1 MRFVTG
7 LCYIC
12 NMDRGYAH
20 WFTVFLLLAF
30 MLLRVSVFSC
40 YAHGV
45 GSVEEECLMAEVEED
60 VEEAEEP
67 QEQEAEEVQVA
78 EKSEEAVKSEE
89 AKKVQD
95 ADKAREEVRDSA
107 VVQEMAVRISGER
120 DRMEESVGKIKQA
133 KEKYDRALEDFRRG
147 ERRRGTATWVLY
159 FCISACVLLAAYVVW
174 MEVRRKTCRKN
185 VIVKAL
191 QPERERLQSMLS
203 YDIDEDTREAI
214 QDTISLLTG
223 LLSEKDLTGS
233 MSDRSNERIRRL
245 AANKSGLMTALKMSY
260 SLTEPAFVS
269 KLQDYGLTD
278 KEIGYC
284 CLYASGL
291 KGKDISFLLN
301 NGGHGHY
308 NIASTVRAKIG
319 LRESDTNLSI
329 YIRNM
334 LLDKK

>member
-1 MRFVTG
+1 
-7 LCYIC
+7 
-12 NMDRGYAH
+12 MDRGYAH

-30 MLLRVSVFSC
+30 MLLRVPVFSC
-40 YAHGV
+40 SAHGV
-45 GSVEEECLMAEVEED
+45 GSVEEECLRAEVVEEVEET
-60 VEEAEEP
+60 EEP
-67 QEQEAEEVQVA
+67 QEPEEVKDV

-89 AKKVQD
+89 AKKVHD
-95 ADKAREEVRDSA
+95 ADKAREEVTDSA

-120 DRMEESVGKIKQA
+120 DRIEESVGKIKQA
-133 KEKYDRALEDFRRG
+133 KEKYGRALEDFRRG

-159 FCISACVLLAAYVVW
+159 FCISACVLLAAYVVL
-174 MEVRRKTCRKN
+174 MEVRRKTCRKK

-223 LLSEKDLTGS
+223 LLSEKDLPGS

-245 AANKSGLMTALKMSY
+245 AANKSGLMTALRMSY

-269 KLQDYGLTD
+269 KLQGYGLTD

-334 LLDKK
+334 LRDNK

>member
-1 MRFVTG
+1 M
-7 LCYIC
+7 CYIC

-45 GSVEEECLMAEVEED
+45 GSVEEECLMAEVAED

-67 QEQEAEEVQVA
+67 QEPEEVKEAEEVQVA

-95 ADKAREEVRDSA
+95 ADKAREEVTDSA

-133 KEKYDRALEDFRRG
+133 KEKYGRALEDFRRG
-147 ERRRGTATWVLY
+147 ERRSGTATWVLY

-245 AANKSGLMTALKMSY
+245 AANKSGLMTALRMSY

-334 LLDKK
+334 LRNK

>member
-1 MRFVTG
+1 
-7 LCYIC
+7 
-12 NMDRGYAH
+12 
-20 WFTVFLLLAF
+20 
-30 MLLRVSVFSC
+30 MLLRVSVLLCS
-40 YAHGV
+40 AHGV
-45 GSVEEECLMAEVEED
+45 GSVEEECLRAEV
-60 VEEAEEP
+60 
-67 QEQEAEEVQVA
+67 AEEVT
-78 EKSEEAVKSEE
+78 
-89 AKKVQD
+89 
-95 ADKAREEVRDSA
+95 DSA

-120 DRMEESVGKIKQA
+120 DRIEESVGKIKQA
-133 KEKYDRALEDFRRG
+133 KEKYGRALEDFRRG

-159 FCISACVLLAAYVVW
+159 FCISACVLLAAYVVL
-174 MEVRRKTCRKN
+174 MEVRRKTCRKK

-223 LLSEKDLTGS
+223 LLSEKDLPGS

-245 AANKSGLMTALKMSY
+245 AANKSGLMTALRMSY

-269 KLQDYGLTD
+269 KLQGYGLTD

-334 LLDKK
+334 LRDKQ

>member
-1 MRFVTG
+1 
-7 LCYIC
+7 
-12 NMDRGYAH
+12 
-20 WFTVFLLLAF
+20 
-30 MLLRVSVFSC
+30 MLLRVSVLPCF
-40 YAHGV
+40 AHGV
-45 GSVEEECLMAEVEED
+45 GSVEEECLMAEV
-60 VEEAEEP
+60 
-67 QEQEAEEVQVA
+67 AEEVT
-78 EKSEEAVKSEE
+78 
-89 AKKVQD
+89 
-95 ADKAREEVRDSA
+95 DSA

-159 FCISACVLLAAYVVW
+159 FCISACVLLAAYVVL
-174 MEVRRKTCRKN
+174 MEVRRKTCRKK

-260 SLTEPAFVS
+260 SLTEPGFVS
-269 KLQDYGLTD
+269 KLQGYGLTD

-319 LRESDTNLSI
+319 LMESDTNLSI

-334 LLDKK
+334 LRDKQ

>member
-1 MRFVTG
+1 
-7 LCYIC
+7 
-12 NMDRGYAH
+12 
-20 WFTVFLLLAF
+20 
-30 MLLRVSVFSC
+30 MLLRVPVFSC
-40 YAHGV
+40 SAHGV
-45 GSVEEECLMAEVEED
+45 GSVEEECLRAEVVEEVEET
-60 VEEAEEP
+60 EEP
-67 QEQEAEEVQVA
+67 QEPEEVKDV

-89 AKKVQD
+89 AKKVHD
-95 ADKAREEVRDSA
+95 ADKAREEVTDSA

-120 DRMEESVGKIKQA
+120 DRIEESVGKIKQA
-133 KEKYDRALEDFRRG
+133 KEKYGRALEDFRRG

-159 FCISACVLLAAYVVW
+159 FCISACVLLAAYVVL
-174 MEVRRKTCRKN
+174 MEVRRKTCRKK

-223 LLSEKDLTGS
+223 LLSEKDLPGS

-245 AANKSGLMTALKMSY
+245 ATNKSGLMTALRMSY

-269 KLQDYGLTD
+269 KLQGYGLTD

-334 LLDKK
+334 LRDKQ

>member
-1 MRFVTG
+1 
-7 LCYIC
+7 
-12 NMDRGYAH
+12 MDRGYAH

-30 MLLRVSVFSC
+30 MLLRVPVFSC
-40 YAHGV
+40 SAHGV
-45 GSVEEECLMAEVEED
+45 GSVEEECLRAEVVEEVEET
-60 VEEAEEP
+60 EEP
-67 QEQEAEEVQVA
+67 QEPEEVKDV

-89 AKKVQD
+89 AKKVHD
-95 ADKAREEVRDSA
+95 ADKAREEVTDSA

-120 DRMEESVGKIKQA
+120 DRIEESVGKIKQA
-133 KEKYDRALEDFRRG
+133 KEKYGRALEDFGRG

-159 FCISACVLLAAYVVW
+159 FCISACVLLAAYVVL
-174 MEVRRKTCRKN
+174 MEVRRKTCRKK

-223 LLSEKDLTGS
+223 LLSEKDLPGS

-245 AANKSGLMTALKMSY
+245 AANKSGLMTALRMSY

-269 KLQDYGLTD
+269 KLQGYGLTD

-334 LLDKK
+334 LRDKQ

>member
-12 NMDRGYAH
+12 NMDRGCAH

-30 MLLRVSVFSC
+30 MLLRVSVLPCF
-40 YAHGV
+40 AHGV
-45 GSVEEECLMAEVEED
+45 GSVEEECLRAEV
-60 VEEAEEP
+60 
-67 QEQEAEEVQVA
+67 AEEVT
-78 EKSEEAVKSEE
+78 
-89 AKKVQD
+89 
-95 ADKAREEVRDSA
+95 DSA
-107 VVQEMAVRISGER
+107 VVQEMTVRISGER

-159 FCISACVLLAAYVVW
+159 FCISACVLLAAYVVL
-174 MEVRRKTCRKN
+174 MEVKRKTCRKK

-260 SLTEPAFVS
+260 SLTEPGFVS
-269 KLQDYGLTD
+269 KLQGYGLTD

-319 LRESDTNLSI
+319 LMESDTNLSI

-334 LLDKK
+334 LRDKQ

>member
-1 MRFVTG
+1 
-7 LCYIC
+7 
-12 NMDRGYAH
+12 MDRGYAH

-159 FCISACVLLAAYVVW
+159 FFISACVLLAAYIVW
-174 MEVRRKTCRKN
+174 MEMRKKTCRKK
-185 VIVKAL
+185 VIVNAL

-233 MSDRSNERIRRL
+233 MSDSSNERIRRL

-260 SLTEPAFVS
+260 SLTEPGFVS
-269 KLQDYGLTD
+269 KLQGYGLTD

-308 NIASTVRAKIG
+308 NIASTVRAKVG

-334 LLDKK
+334 LRDKQ

>member
-1 MRFVTG
+1 
-7 LCYIC
+7 
-12 NMDRGYAH
+12 
-20 WFTVFLLLAF
+20 
-30 MLLRVSVFSC
+30 
-40 YAHGV
+40 
-45 GSVEEECLMAEVEED
+45 
-60 VEEAEEP
+60 
-67 QEQEAEEVQVA
+67 
-78 EKSEEAVKSEE
+78 
-89 AKKVQD
+89 
-95 ADKAREEVRDSA
+95 
-107 VVQEMAVRISGER
+107 
-120 DRMEESVGKIKQA
+120 
-133 KEKYDRALEDFRRG
+133 
-147 ERRRGTATWVLY
+147 
-159 FCISACVLLAAYVVW
+159 
-174 MEVRRKTCRKN
+174 MEVRRKTCRKK
-185 VIVKAL
+185 VIAKAL

-334 LLDKK
+334 LRDK

>member
-1 MRFVTG
+1 
-7 LCYIC
+7 
-12 NMDRGYAH
+12 MDRGYAH

-30 MLLRVSVFSC
+30 MLLRVPVFSC
-40 YAHGV
+40 SAHGV
-45 GSVEEECLMAEVEED
+45 GSVEEECLRAEVVEEVEET
-60 VEEAEEP
+60 EEP
-67 QEQEAEEVQVA
+67 QEPEEVKDV

-89 AKKVQD
+89 AKKVHD
-95 ADKAREEVRDSA
+95 ADKAREEVTDSA

-120 DRMEESVGKIKQA
+120 DRIEESVGKIKQA
-133 KEKYDRALEDFRRG
+133 KEKYGRALEDFRRG

-159 FCISACVLLAAYVVW
+159 FCISACVLLAAYVVL
-174 MEVRRKTCRKN
+174 MEVRRKTCRKK

-223 LLSEKDLTGS
+223 LLSEKDLPGS

-245 AANKSGLMTALKMSY
+245 AANKSGLMTALRMSY

-269 KLQDYGLTD
+269 KLQGYGLTD

-334 LLDKK
+334 LRDKQ

>member
-1 MRFVTG
+1 M
-7 LCYIC
+7 
-12 NMDRGYAH
+12 
-20 WFTVFLLLAF
+20 
-30 MLLRVSVFSC
+30 
-40 YAHGV
+40 
-45 GSVEEECLMAEVEED
+45 
-60 VEEAEEP
+60 
-67 QEQEAEEVQVA
+67 
-78 EKSEEAVKSEE
+78 
-89 AKKVQD
+89 
-95 ADKAREEVRDSA
+95 
-107 VVQEMAVRISGER
+107 
-120 DRMEESVGKIKQA
+120 
-133 KEKYDRALEDFRRG
+133 EDFRRG
-147 ERRRGTATWVLY
+147 ERRRGIATWVLC
-159 FCISACVLLAAYVVW
+159 FCISACVLLAAYIVW
-174 MEVRRKTCRKN
+174 MEVRRKTCRKK

-245 AANKSGLMTALKMSY
+245 AANKSGLMTALRMSY
-260 SLTEPAFVS
+260 SLTEPGFVS
-269 KLQDYGLTD
+269 KLQGYGLTD

-319 LRESDTNLSI
+319 LMESDTNLSI

-334 LLDKK
+334 LRDNK

>member
-1 MRFVTG
+1 
-7 LCYIC
+7 
-12 NMDRGYAH
+12 MDRGYAH

-30 MLLRVSVFSC
+30 MLLRVPVFSC
-40 YAHGV
+40 CAHGV
-45 GSVEEECLMAEVEED
+45 GSVEEECLRAEVVEEVEET
-60 VEEAEEP
+60 EEP
-67 QEQEAEEVQVA
+67 QEPEEVKDV

-89 AKKVQD
+89 AKKVHD
-95 ADKAREEVRDSA
+95 ADKAREEVTDSA

-120 DRMEESVGKIKQA
+120 DRIEESVGKIKQA
-133 KEKYDRALEDFRRG
+133 KEKYGRALEDFRRG

-159 FCISACVLLAAYVVW
+159 FCISACVLLAAYVVL
-174 MEVRRKTCRKN
+174 MEVRRKTCRKK

-223 LLSEKDLTGS
+223 LLSEKDLPGS

-245 AANKSGLMTALKMSY
+245 AANKSGLMTALRMSY

-269 KLQDYGLTD
+269 KLQGYGLTD

-334 LLDKK
+334 LRDKQ

>member
-1 MRFVTG
+1 
-7 LCYIC
+7 
-12 NMDRGYAH
+12 MDRGCAH

-30 MLLRVSVFSC
+30 VLLRVPVFSC
-40 YAHGV
+40 SAHGV
-45 GSVEEECLMAEVEED
+45 GSVEEECLMAEVAEE
-60 VEEAEEP
+60 VEAVKESQVAEEP
-67 QEQEAEEVQVA
+67 QEPEEVKDV

-89 AKKVQD
+89 AKKVHD
-95 ADKAREEVRDSA
+95 ADKAREEVTDSA

-120 DRMEESVGKIKQA
+120 DRIEESVGKIKQA
-133 KEKYDRALEDFRRG
+133 KEKYGRALEDFRRG
-147 ERRRGTATWVLY
+147 ERRSGTATWVMY
-159 FCISACVLLAAYVVW
+159 FCISACVLLAAYVVL
-174 MEVRRKTCRKN
+174 MEVRRKTCRKK

-223 LLSEKDLTGS
+223 LLSEKDLPGS

-245 AANKSGLMTALKMSY
+245 AANKSGLMTALRMSY
-260 SLTEPAFVS
+260 SLTEPGFVS
-269 KLQDYGLTD
+269 KLQGYGLTD

-334 LLDKK
+334 LRDNK

>member
-1 MRFVTG
+1 MSVTG

-12 NMDRGYAH
+12 NMDKGCAYRL
-20 WFTVFLLLAF
+20 TVFSLLAF
-30 MLLRVSVFSC
+30 VLLPVS
-40 YAHGV
+40 ALPGLANGV
-45 GSVEEECLMAEVEED
+45 WSVEEKCLRAEVAEEVEE
-60 VEEAEEP
+60 VEEP
-67 QEQEAEEVQVA
+67 QEAEESQKTKET
-78 EKSEEAVKSEE
+78 EKAVTL
-89 AKKVQD
+89 QC
-95 ADKAREEVRDSA
+95 ADKTGNELMDSA

-159 FCISACVLLAAYVVW
+159 FCISACVLLAAYVVL
-174 MEVRRKTCRKN
+174 MEVRRKACRKK

-245 AANKSGLMTALKMSY
+245 AANKSGLMTALGMSY
-260 SLTEPAFVS
+260 SLTEPGFVS
-269 KLQDYGLTD
+269 KLQGYGLTD

-334 LLDKK
+334 LRDNK

>member
-1 MRFVTG
+1 
-7 LCYIC
+7 
-12 NMDRGYAH
+12 MDKVCAH
-20 WFTVFLLLAF
+20 WFTLFLLLAF
-30 MLLRVSVFSC
+30 MLLRVSVLPCF
-40 YAHGV
+40 AHGV
-45 GSVEEECLMAEVEED
+45 GSVEEECLMAEVAED

-67 QEQEAEEVQVA
+67 QEPEEVKEAEEVQVA

-89 AKKVQD
+89 AMKVQD
-95 ADKAREEVRDSA
+95 ADKAREEVTDSA

-147 ERRRGTATWVLY
+147 ERRRGIATWVLY

-174 MEVRRKTCRKN
+174 MEVRRKTCRKK

-245 AANKSGLMTALKMSY
+245 AANKSGLMTALRMSY

-334 LLDKK
+334 LRYK